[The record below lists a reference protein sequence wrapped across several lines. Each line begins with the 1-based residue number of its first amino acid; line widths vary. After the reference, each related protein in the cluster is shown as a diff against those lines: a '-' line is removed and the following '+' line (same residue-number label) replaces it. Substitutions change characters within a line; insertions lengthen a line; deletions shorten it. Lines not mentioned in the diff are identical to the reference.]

1 MVRTNIVLDEE
12 LVKEA
17 FKYTHVSTKRE
28 LVQQALS
35 EFVEHHRR
43 RDVRELLGKVRIRRG
58 YDHKKLR
65 VGKR

>member
-1 MVRTNIVLDEE
+1 MRTNVVLDDK

-17 FKYTHVSTKRE
+17 FRYTTAKTKRE
-28 LVQQALS
+28 LVHQALQ

-43 RDVRELLGKVRIRRG
+43 MDVRELRGKIKIRKG

-65 VGKR
+65 IGET

>member
-1 MVRTNIVLDEE
+1 MRTNVFLDDQ

-17 FKYTHVSTKRE
+17 FKYARAKTKRE
-28 LVQQALS
+28 LVHQALQ

-43 RDVRELLGKVRIRRG
+43 MDVRELRGKIKIRRG

-65 VGKR
+65 LGES